1 MFIYVIVA
9 AVLVLIDFVIK
20 TWVSAHIPLGESQ
33 QLIPGVIDLTHI
45 RNTGAAFSMFEGKQW
60 FFYVIT
66 VLAFVVVALLW
77 RDSLHKPVYRLGL
90 TLITAGAIGNF
101 IDRLRFQYVTDMFHL
116 EFLDQWRFNAI
127 FNFADMCI
135 TFGVILVLVFILFD
149 RDKAVSA

>member
-1 MFIYVIVA
+1 MLIYLIIA
-9 AVLVLIDFVIK
+9 AALVLIDFLIK
-20 TWVSAHIPLGESQ
+20 AWVTAHIPLGESQ

-45 RNTGAAFSMFEGKQW
+45 RNTGAAFSMFEGKHW
-60 FFYVIT
+60 FFYIT
-66 VLAFVVVALLW
+66 TLLAFGVVAMLW
-77 RDSLHKPVYRLGL
+77 RDSLHKPIYRLGL

-135 TFGVILVLVFILFD
+135 TFGVILVLIFILFD
-149 RDKAVSA
+149 HDKAVA